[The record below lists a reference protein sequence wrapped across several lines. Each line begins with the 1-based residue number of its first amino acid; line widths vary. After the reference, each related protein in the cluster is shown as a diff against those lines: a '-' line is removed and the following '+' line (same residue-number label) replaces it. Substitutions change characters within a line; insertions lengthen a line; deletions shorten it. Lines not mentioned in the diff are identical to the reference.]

1 MGIKIYFKVEE
12 IIFVNVSQENMVK
25 NDFVI
30 KKKSD

>member
-1 MGIKIYFKVEE
+1 MGIKIYLKVEE